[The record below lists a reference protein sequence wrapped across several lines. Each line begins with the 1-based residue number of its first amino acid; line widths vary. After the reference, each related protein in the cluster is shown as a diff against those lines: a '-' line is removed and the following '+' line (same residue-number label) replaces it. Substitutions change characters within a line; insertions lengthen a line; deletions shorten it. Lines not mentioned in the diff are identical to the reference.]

1 MPQSHTQDVNALE
14 LVFSTNSADTAVVSA
29 VVLDDAGG
37 GLLQLQQEAAVA
49 VAPTAAP
56 LQSLRLLLRPS
67 KRVATKLRAQVG
79 DATAITSSLAVHA
92 YSVYIVQ
99 QEVCMM
105 LSLNVSTLL
114 PVCMC
119 AVGLR
124 P

>member
-1 MPQSHTQDVNALE
+1 MLHTLYNTTQDANALE

-79 DATAITSSLAVHA
+79 LPL
-92 YSVYIVQ
+92 YIVG
-99 QEVCMM
+99 VCIH
-105 LSLNVSTLL
+105 
-114 PVCMC
+114 
-119 AVGLR
+119 
-124 P
+124 

>member
-1 MPQSHTQDVNALE
+1 VNCDAAHTHTQDANALE

-67 KRVATKLRAQVG
+67 KRVATKLRAQVPP
-79 DATAITSSLAVHA
+79 SL
-92 YSVYIVQ
+92 
-99 QEVCMM
+99 
-105 LSLNVSTLL
+105 LSCLYL
-114 PVCMC
+114 
-119 AVGLR
+119 
-124 P
+124 